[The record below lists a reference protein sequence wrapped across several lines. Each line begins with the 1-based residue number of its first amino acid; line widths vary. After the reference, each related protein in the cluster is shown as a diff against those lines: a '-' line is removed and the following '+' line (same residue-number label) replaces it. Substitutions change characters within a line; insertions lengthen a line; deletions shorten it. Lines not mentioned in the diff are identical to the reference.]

1 MWANLRRALSAGVDL
16 FLPPACLLCG
26 QLLPPGFDPQEF
38 CAECQASMPPLGRSH
53 CSCCSQPFPAS
64 SSQHLC
70 ATCLQRPPAFSIVH
84 AACSYQERVKD
95 AIHQL
100 KYRNQVNLAEPL
112 GKLLGKSLE
121 VAEVSFKP
129 DCIIP
134 VPLHPGRLKKRGYN
148 QALEISRP
156 LARKMQVPIDTTLL
170 QRTLKTPP
178 QQGLTAAERRS
189 NLRNAFI
196 VTTTTSARKI
206 LLVDD
211 VMTTGETVRECSRVL
226 MKNNI
231 AEVQVAVIGRA

>member
-1 MWANLRRALSAGVDL
+1 MDS
-16 FLPPACLLCG
+16 
-26 QLLPPGFDPQEF
+26 F
-38 CAECQASMPPLGRSH
+38 CPQASTRRNSAQNVRQTCRPWGDHTAVVAANRS
-53 CSCCSQPFPAS
+53 PAS

-84 AACSYQERVKD
+84 AACSYQERIKD

-112 GKLLGKSLE
+112 GKPLGKSLE
-121 VAEVSFKP
+121 VAEVGFKP

-170 QRTLKTPP
+170 QRTLTTPP

-196 VTTTTSARKI
+196 VTTTPSARNI

-211 VMTTGETVRECSRVL
+211 VMTTGETVRECCRVL
-226 MKNNI
+226 MKSNI
-231 AEVQVAVIGRA
+231 AEVRVAVIGRA

>member
-1 MWANLRRALSAGVDL
+1 MWTNLRRALSAGVDL

-26 QLLPPGFDPQEF
+26 QLLPPGFDPREF
-38 CAECQASMPPLGRSH
+38 CAGCQATMPPLGRSH

-70 ATCLQRPPAFSIVH
+70 AICLQRPPAFSIVH
-84 AACSYQERVKD
+84 AAFSYEERVKD

-100 KYRNQVNLAEPL
+100 KYRNQVNLAQPL
-112 GKLLGKSLE
+112 GKLLGKTLE

-196 VTTTTSARKI
+196 VTTTTSARNI

>member
-1 MWANLRRALSAGVDL
+1 MSGKHAAPREITLHL
-16 FLPPACLLCG
+16 
-26 QLLPPGFDPQEF
+26 
-38 CAECQASMPPLGRSH
+38 
-53 CSCCSQPFPAS
+53 SQPTFPRIFITTSLRNLPA
-64 SSQHLC
+64 
-70 ATCLQRPPAFSIVH
+70 ATTCLFNRPCGLLLAR
-84 AACSYQERVKD
+84 RVKD

-112 GKLLGKSLE
+112 GKPLGKSLE
-121 VAEVSFKP
+121 VAEVGFKP

-170 QRTLKTPP
+170 QRTLTTPP

-196 VTTTTSARKI
+196 VTTTTSARNI

-211 VMTTGETVRECSRVL
+211 VMTTGETVRECCRVL
-226 MKNNI
+226 MKT
-231 AEVQVAVIGRA
+231 RLLKFRLP

>member
-1 MWANLRRALSAGVDL
+1 MRRALSTGVDL

-26 QLLPPGFDPQEF
+26 QRLPPGFDPQEF
-38 CAECQASMPPLGRSH
+38 CPECQATMPPLGRSH
-53 CSCCSQPFPAS
+53 CRCCSHPFPAS
-64 SSQHLC
+64 SLQHLC

-100 KYRNQVNLAEPL
+100 KYRNQVCLAEPL
-112 GKLLGKSLE
+112 GRLLGKSHE
-121 VAEVSFKP
+121 VAEVGFTP

-156 LARKMQVPIDTTLL
+156 LARKMQIPIDTTLL

-178 QQGLTAAERRS
+178 QQGLTAAERRR
-189 NLRNAFI
+189 NLRNAF
-196 VTTTTSARKI
+196 TQPRHATSYWW
-206 LLVDD
+206 
-211 VMTTGETVRECSRVL
+211 MMS
-226 MKNNI
+226 
-231 AEVQVAVIGRA
+231 

>member
-1 MWANLRRALSAGVDL
+1 
-16 FLPPACLLCG
+16 
-26 QLLPPGFDPQEF
+26 
-38 CAECQASMPPLGRSH
+38 MPPLGRSH
-53 CSCCSQPFPAS
+53 CGCCSQPFPAS

-84 AACSYQERVKD
+84 AACAYQERVKD

-121 VAEVSFKP
+121 VAEVGFRP

-156 LARKMQVPIDTTLL
+156 LARKLQVPIDTTLL

-196 VTTTTSARKI
+196 VTTTTSARNI

-211 VMTTGETVRECSRVL
+211 VMTTGETVRECCRVL

>member
-1 MWANLRRALSAGVDL
+1 MWANLRRALSAGVNL

-26 QLLPPGFDPQEF
+26 HLLPPGFDPREF
-38 CAECQASMPPLGRSH
+38 CIECRASMPPLGRSH

-121 VAEVSFKP
+121 VAEVGFRP

-156 LARKMQVPIDTTLL
+156 LARKLQVPIDTTLL

-196 VTTTTSARKI
+196 VTTTTSARNI

-211 VMTTGETVRECSRVL
+211 VMTTGETVRECCRVL